1 MPFPLTGG
9 SATRRIPGS
18 AYTIQ
23 LQGTLGSP
31 ILATRTATGTARAG
45 WRFNGTL
52 LNGGGTYDRRQ
63 GTWAYYSDWAV
74 PTSPD
79 PSASYDI
86 RATRQSGSETSLT
99 TGNLNTWENLA
110 TTREYSIDNAVD
122 GTTKDMV
129 IKVEIRDTATQTI
142 RATGYY
148 KIEAIDS
155 GGTTT
160 TTTTTSPPTTATTL
174 PPSTL

>member
-1 MPFPLTGG
+1 MPFPFVGG
-9 SATRRIPGS
+9 ASHKPRAAGGI
-18 AYTIQ
+18 TIQ
-23 LQGTLGSP
+23 LEGTSGSP

-63 GTWAYYSDWAV
+63 GSWAYYSDWAV

-79 PSASYDI
+79 PSSDYDI

-110 TTREYSIDNAVD
+110 TTREYSIDNNVD

-142 RATGYY
+142 QATGYY

-160 TTTTTSPPTTATTL
+160 TTTL